1 MKRLLL
7 ASAISAIAACAPAN
21 AAVLHTVQPGETL
34 WSIAAANG
42 FSTHAL
48 AAANGLSD
56 NSNVILGTEI
66 KIPSL
71 SEAAQ
76 ALTGGGAVS
85 GPDSDTDDSAT
96 GSTSSSGAPP
106 LGAYTVRPGDTLSS
120 IASRSGVPMI
130 AVANMNG
137 VDPSR
142 PLLIGT
148 VLKLPTGASISAS
161 TPAPSST
168 VVPNAPPYPT
178 PERVSS
184 TTISEIA
191 AAHGVPA
198 SLAEAI
204 GWQESGFNNDLVSPA
219 NARGVMQIL
228 PGTWSWINSNLTPT
242 PLNASSASDNVHA
255 GVLYLGQLLR
265 DTGYN
270 IPETIAAYYQGLE
283 SVRQRGMLPDTQQY
297 VNSVLALKSRFGG

>member
-7 ASAISAIAACAPAN
+7 ASAIGALAACAPAN

-56 NSNVILGTEI
+56 TSNVILGSQI
-66 KIPSL
+66 KIPSE
-71 SEAAQ
+71 SEAATAIQ
-76 ALTGGGAVS
+76 TGQAVS
-85 GPDSDTDDSAT
+85 
-96 GSTSSSGAPP
+96 SSSGAPP
-106 LGAYTVRPGDTLSS
+106 LGAYTVRPGDSLSS
-120 IASRSGVPMI
+120 IAARSGVSMQ

-137 VDPSR
+137 VDPSS

-148 VLKLPTGASISAS
+148 VLKLPTGAQISTS
-161 TPAPSST
+161 TPAPSNT

-242 PLNASSASDNVHA
+242 PLNSSSASDNVHA

-270 IPETIAAYYQGLE
+270 VPETIAAYYQGLE

>member
-7 ASAISAIAACAPAN
+7 AFAIGALAACTPAS
-21 AAVLHTVQPGETL
+21 AAVIHTVQPGETL

-42 FSTHAL
+42 FTTRAL
-48 AAANGLSD
+48 AAANGVSE
-56 NSNVILGTEI
+56 NSNVVLGSQIE
-66 KIPSL
+66 IPSV
-71 SEAAQ
+71 SEASE
-76 ALTGGGAVS
+76 ALETGTPLS
-85 GPDSDTDDSAT
+85 S
-96 GSTSSSGAPP
+96 STSSSSSSSSSPGAPP
-106 LGAYTVRPGDTLSS
+106 LGAYKVRPGDTLTS
-120 IASRSGVPMI
+120 IAARSGVAMQ
-130 AVANMNG
+130 AVAAMNG

-148 VLKLPTGASISAS
+148 LLKLPTGAQISTS
-161 TPAPSST
+161 TPAPSNT
-168 VVPNAPPYPT
+168 VVTNAPPYPT

-198 SLAEAI
+198 SLASAI

-242 PLNASSASDNVHA
+242 PLNASSAADNVHA

-270 IPETIAAYYQGLE
+270 IPETVAAYYQGLE
-283 SVRQRGMLPDTQQY
+283 SVRRVGMLPDTRQY
-297 VNSVLALKSRFGG
+297 VNSVMALRSRFGG

>member
-7 ASAISAIAACAPAN
+7 ASAIGVLAACAPAS
-21 AAVLHTVQPGETL
+21 ASVIHTVQPGETL

-56 NSNVILGTEI
+56 NSNVILGSQI
-66 KIPSL
+66 KIPSE
-71 SEAAQ
+71 SEAAT
-76 ALTGGGAVS
+76 ALETGQPLS
-85 GPDSDTDDSAT
+85 SS
-96 GSTSSSGAPP
+96 SSSSGAPP
-106 LGAYTVRPGDTLSS
+106 LGAYTVRSGDTLSS
-120 IASRSGVPMI
+120 IAARSGVAMQ

-137 VDPSR
+137 VDPAQ

-148 VLKLPTGASISAS
+148 VLKLPTGAQITTSA
-161 TPAPSST
+161 PAPSST

-228 PGTWSWINSNLTPT
+228 PGTWTWINSTLTPT
-242 PLNASSASDNVHA
+242 PLNASSAADNVHA

-270 IPETIAAYYQGLE
+270 IPETVAAYYQGLE